1 MDTKGKIM
9 ITCYESTYLIS
20 KKQEDKLSL
29 AEQLQLSMH
38 LMFCKYC
45 NRFSKQTTLVT
56 KSIKQMN
63 RKMKEQSV
71 NITLTQEQKQKIR
84 NAMNKQQK
92 NNK

>member
-1 MDTKGKIM
+1 M

-29 AEQLQLSMH
+29 AEQIQLSMH

-45 NRFSKQTTLVT
+45 NRFAKQTNMIT
-56 KSIKQMN
+56 KSIKDMN

-71 NITLTQEQKQKIR
+71 NITLTMEQKKRIQDAINR
-84 NAMNKQQK
+84 QNK
-92 NNK
+92 